1 MKTAGIIG
9 GIGPESTVDYYRLI
23 LATYRARTRD
33 GSYPSVLINSI
44 DLKRMLDLIGGN
56 RLVEVTAYLASEIRR
71 LASAGADFGL
81 IAANTPHIVFD
92 ALAAE
97 SPIPLISIVDAA
109 CRAARAQGL
118 KRLGLLGTRF
128 TMQSRFYPDAFLAA
142 GIELVAPSPD
152 EQELIHERY
161 MSELVPGVFRPQ
173 TRAEFSAIIDRLK
186 MQEKID
192 GLVLAGTELPLL
204 LREAEDP
211 RIPFLD
217 TTRLHVEQA
226 VACLLSSELPNRGV
240 QPTPE
245 SGRG

>member
-1 MKTAGIIG
+1 
-9 GIGPESTVDYYRLI
+9 
-23 LATYRARTRD
+23 
-33 GSYPSVLINSI
+33 
-44 DLKRMLDLIGGN
+44 LDLIGGN

-81 IAANTPHIVFD
+81 LAANTPHIVFH

-97 SPIPLISIVDAA
+97 SPIPLISIVDSA
-109 CRAARAQGL
+109 CRAACARGL

-128 TMQSRFYPDAFLAA
+128 TMQGRFYPDAFLTA
-142 GIELVAPSPD
+142 GIELVAPSHD

-161 MSELVPGVFRPQ
+161 MNQLVAGIFRPQ
-173 TRAEFSAIIDRLK
+173 TREEFSAIIDRLK

-204 LREAEDP
+204 LREAKDL

-245 SGRG
+245 AGAADAES